1 LVRISPKYRRLHQT
15 GKVPITNWHAFGP
28 ESEHKEGDRYHAV
41 VNKGPETQDTF
52 VRRILGKDKSE
63 RLPVLALNDEG
74 HHCWRPISD
83 TEDGASLTAEERQAL
98 KDEAEEARVWLDGLD
113 RINNCGLAGAGKP
126 GSRSRSICRQGR
138 FTSRAAIIPR
148 ASPFRGWSAISGWRT
163 RSRAGSSRFRV
174 CRCSMPPDGRTPNF
188 SAFGSASR
196 NACNRVSPAR
206 NAVSRQAA
214 PTPQPSSRGSA
225 RSWPCLGDGKW
236 AGNSSSARRPRVIQN
251 PSADFAQKALA

>member
-1 LVRISPKYRRLHQT
+1 MPL
-15 GKVPITNWHAFGP
+15 GP
-28 ESEHKEGDRYHAV
+28 SRSTRKANRYHAV

-52 VRRILGKDKSE
+52 VQRILGKDKSE
-63 RLPVLALNDEG
+63 RLPILALNDEG

-138 FTSRAAIIPR
+138 LHQGQQSSQGPILSAAGQR
-148 ASPFRGWSAISGWRT
+148 F
-163 RSRAGSSRFRV
+163 RAGGRDRERDRQDSAL
-174 CRCSMPPDGRTPNF
+174 PPDGRTPNF

-206 NAVSRQAA
+206 NAVSRQA

-225 RSWPCLGDGKW
+225 RSWPCRAMENGREIHPRPSVLASSKIQARILRGRHSLDTHDPPCDI
-236 AGNSSSARRPRVIQN
+236 AGASAACVTTG
-251 PSADFAQKALA
+251 AE